1 MAAIKEAHKMDYIME
16 TVGLRKA
23 YKDNIVVDDVN
34 MHISKGAIYGFVG
47 PNGAGKSTV
56 MKMILSLIQPDAG
69 EVQLLGEK
77 VTSHSYE
84 IFKKV
89 GSIIENPY
97 FYDKMTA
104 RQNLELHCEYMGFPN
119 KERID
124 EVLHLVDLQNV
135 EKKQVCHY
143 SLGMKQRLAI
153 ARAIL
158 AKPEFLILDEPINA
172 LDPEGIRE
180 MRTLFQRLNQ
190 EDGTTIFIS
199 SHILSEVDLL
209 ADTIGIIQHGKLL
222 TELPIEEIHKHQTDY
237 ISLQVD
243 DVTRVAALL
252 ENMRITN
259 FSVLDKEFIHIY
271 DSDIS
276 GKALS
281 KAIIENGIGLES
293 MGRKQDTL
301 EDFFSSLQRRKNEMT
316 HLIKLELKKF
326 GIAQNIIFMFAAI
339 LFSILFITISLWD
352 SMTDPKQVK
361 DTFEST
367 YLVIGLLMSFIFL
380 VYSSVLT
387 AKLVIGEYNHRTIT
401 IMFSYPLN
409 RIKLIASKLTIIMVY
424 TAISMTIGYICCS
437 SYIIFADKSFN
448 MLEGTFQPS
457 MLRIWIPMAIT
468 TVIICMVL
476 SLWSFIIGMIRKS
489 VPATIV
495 TSLIV
500 IVLRQVIIT
509 KNTTNQES
517 IMQVILVAIVTV
529 IATLLI
535 FKRKVPELY

>member
-1 MAAIKEAHKMDYIME
+1 
-16 TVGLRKA
+16 
-23 YKDNIVVDDVN
+23 

-143 SLGMKQRLAI
+143 SLG
-153 ARAIL
+153 
-158 AKPEFLILDEPINA
+158 NA
-172 LDPEGIRE
+172 LHPEGIRE

-301 EDFFSSLQRRKNEMT
+301 EDFFFQ
-316 HLIKLELKKF
+316 
-326 GIAQNIIFMFAAI
+326 
-339 LFSILFITISLWD
+339 
-352 SMTDPKQVK
+352 
-361 DTFEST
+361 
-367 YLVIGLLMSFIFL
+367 
-380 VYSSVLT
+380 LT
-387 AKLVIGEYNHRTIT
+387 EEEK
-401 IMFSYPLN
+401 
-409 RIKLIASKLTIIMVY
+409 
-424 TAISMTIGYICCS
+424 
-437 SYIIFADKSFN
+437 
-448 MLEGTFQPS
+448 
-457 MLRIWIPMAIT
+457 
-468 TVIICMVL
+468 
-476 SLWSFIIGMIRKS
+476 
-489 VPATIV
+489 
-495 TSLIV
+495 
-500 IVLRQVIIT
+500 
-509 KNTTNQES
+509 
-517 IMQVILVAIVTV
+517 
-529 IATLLI
+529 
-535 FKRKVPELY
+535 

>member
-69 EVQLLGEK
+69 EVQLIGEK

-276 GKALS
+276 GKTLS

-301 EDFFSSLQRRKNEMT
+301 EDFFFQ
-316 HLIKLELKKF
+316 
-326 GIAQNIIFMFAAI
+326 
-339 LFSILFITISLWD
+339 
-352 SMTDPKQVK
+352 
-361 DTFEST
+361 
-367 YLVIGLLMSFIFL
+367 
-380 VYSSVLT
+380 LT
-387 AKLVIGEYNHRTIT
+387 EEEK
-401 IMFSYPLN
+401 
-409 RIKLIASKLTIIMVY
+409 
-424 TAISMTIGYICCS
+424 
-437 SYIIFADKSFN
+437 
-448 MLEGTFQPS
+448 
-457 MLRIWIPMAIT
+457 
-468 TVIICMVL
+468 
-476 SLWSFIIGMIRKS
+476 
-489 VPATIV
+489 
-495 TSLIV
+495 
-500 IVLRQVIIT
+500 
-509 KNTTNQES
+509 
-517 IMQVILVAIVTV
+517 
-529 IATLLI
+529 
-535 FKRKVPELY
+535 